1 MFIDLSWQIHKSGG
15 LLVDSIYIVDI
26 RGKTKKKGNCWIM
39 RLGVSEMFKGLL

>member
-26 RGKTKKKGNCWIM
+26 RGKTKKKELSDYASRGF
-39 RLGVSEMFKGLL
+39 RDV